1 MHFEQ
6 SVRSRY
12 QIQPEEDHVAGLFF
26 LDMRV
31 SKRVANLNKF
41 QKEWAIQIPYA
52 DAKANALVT
61 EYAAAPSRSSGTLS
75 GEGLGP
81 II

>member
-1 MHFEQ
+1 
-6 SVRSRY
+6 
-12 QIQPEEDHVAGLFF
+12 
-26 LDMRV
+26 MRV

-52 DAKANALVT
+52 DAKANAQVT
-61 EYAAAPSRSSGTLS
+61 EYAAAPSRSSGALS
-75 GEGLGP
+75 GEALGP

>member
-1 MHFEQ
+1 
-6 SVRSRY
+6 
-12 QIQPEEDHVAGLFF
+12 
-26 LDMRV
+26 MRV

-41 QKEWAIQIPYA
+41 QKEWAIQIPHA

-75 GEGLGP
+75 GEGLDP